1 MSDRIKKTTD
11 GNKYYLT
18 EEGMWVR
25 DFTSDQFPFVDLN
38 NTIDNKDYFTFLENE
53 TKNSLEKCAW
63 IDSESFQMRD
73 VVIVSDGYGFQNKQK
88 ILSKLPKSTT
98 IIGVNGSL
106 IKWNLT
112 DRVMNWY
119 LVNNPYNECMKYLP
133 RRNRIMPKCI
143 ASCRTNHQFMSAYKG
158 IKYKYYPVNEKKYSG
173 FGLKETQWQVDDYR
187 NSICAALNIAY
198 RFGAENIML
207 FCCDDSFEGER
218 PGAIKLENGLYE
230 YPQQSIAHGII
241 DGFFYW
247 IKNHPHFETKL
258 SDHSST
264 KEYKHAPYI
273 REEEL
278 LPFFQQGGEK
288 YD

>member
-1 MSDRIKKTTD
+1 
-11 GNKYYLT
+11 
-18 EEGMWVR
+18 
-25 DFTSDQFPFVDLN
+25 
-38 NTIDNKDYFTFLENE
+38 LENE

-119 LVNNPYNECMKYLP
+119 VVNNPYRECMKYLP

-207 FCCDDSFEGER
+207 FCCDDSFLEER
-218 PGAIKLENGLYE
+218 DNAIQLPNKLWTYKPLLRSHE
-230 YPQQSIAHGII
+230 II
-241 DGFFYW
+241 DANLYW
-247 IKNHPHFETKL
+247 LTQ
-258 SDHSST
+258 
-264 KEYKHAPYI
+264 
-273 REEEL
+273 EEEYQVQVADCSSGL
-278 LPFFQQGGEK
+278 NYSNAAYINSEEEVVSFFT
-288 YD
+288 DL